1 MADSNKWVLPVT
13 IGRTHEGRELG
24 VGIGTFY
31 SKDEAITWGAKLL
44 KEHRITG
51 FVEPVE
57 LMTLKQYDA
66 WRASMAIT
74 VIDGSPATG

>member
-24 VGIGTFY
+24 VGIGTFM
-31 SKDEAITWGAKLL
+31 SKDEAISWGAKLL

-66 WRASMAIT
+66 WRASMVT
-74 VIDGSPATG
+74 SVGDNSRQSG